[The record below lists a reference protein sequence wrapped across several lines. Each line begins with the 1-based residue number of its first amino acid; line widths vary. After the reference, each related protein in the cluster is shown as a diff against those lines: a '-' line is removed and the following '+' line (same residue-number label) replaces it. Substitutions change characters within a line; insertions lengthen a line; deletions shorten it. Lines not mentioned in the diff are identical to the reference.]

1 MPLNWSQV
9 RVALDPNRFTIKTA
23 PMLLAK
29 GKPWADY
36 FDSEVPLKAAIQ
48 KLLRQK

>member
-1 MPLNWSQV
+1 
-9 RVALDPNRFTIKTA
+9 
-23 PMLLAK
+23 MLLAK

-36 FDSEVPLKAAIQ
+36 FASEVPLKAAIQ